1 MKKCTELLKSSNN
14 ISAVNFEN
22 ILKEVN
28 KFRKKADRLPVK
40 IAL

>member
-1 MKKCTELLKSSNN
+1 MNNEKLILIELKIGDELYS
-14 ISAVNFEN
+14 